1 MKINDFTYDYYSGV
15 NVSLKLFN
23 LFTNKF
29 LLLDSVGISYNINYG
44 SIPIYSYC
52 SELYD
57 AVLRG
62 REMVQGTLV
71 LNHTSARLIS
81 DFLNEAKSDKVGIS
95 FLNSAPFIMNIS
107 FGKSPPV
114 ILKDCVIIS
123 RGQTIQIDSSNIL
136 EEYNFVGKE
145 MLQQSLDTLFPLQ
158 EIKKINKR
166 VAFLK
171 GNLVASSEEESNKS
185 LVAGVSASEEPE
197 TKVGSALEAQAPV
210 PVETPKEIPPFIDNN
225 KDLGKRGISND
236 DLSSPAKNTAVSP
249 EVKAVTPQTASGVKN
264 EQATIQVKEK
274 KVPLASTGYQINKVK
289 GRADSKEF
297 EIKSPFDPA
306 LLQDS
311 FSETKTKTFLNNTFA
326 NKNEEVNQEV
336 KDMLTYMVS
345 KERRG
350 LTNNGREPLA
360 NELELEREQ
369 AALLWTATNRMK
381 IKDIVYTQNGV
392 ANDSKPRKDQ
402 QLLQIFNQKN
412 WASYSNDYV
421 TGKYS
426 GAYNDP
432 KNTQIKNTVDRFFSG
447 DLPNEIFTNTN
458 FVHAN
463 DNLKTVPSWS
473 LDSNQSSSGG
483 IDGTSGYEPIYVGN
497 AIFSYGYNN
506 YYPTLE
512 NEYLWLYPEYYNNPE
527 NYMQKRLYKTAA
539 DTAFGV
545 GQPGYYEYNG
555 TNEASR
561 PIFNPDE
568 KEETTP

>member
-81 DFLNEAKSDKVGIS
+81 DFLNEAKADKVGIS

-158 EIKKINKR
+158 EIKKRNKR
-166 VAFLK
+166 VAFAK

-185 LVAGVSASEEPE
+185 LVAGVSASEEPA
-197 TKVGSALEAQAPV
+197 TKVGSALEVQAPV
-210 PVETPKEIPPFIDNN
+210 PVETPKEEKPFVDNDPKLN
-225 KDLGKRGISND
+225 KRGIKAGNPS
-236 DLSSPAKNTAVSP
+236 LPTKNRAVSP
-249 EVKAVTPQTASGVKN
+249 KVEAVTPQSASGVRN
-264 EQATIQVKEK
+264 NQAIIQVQVEK
-274 KVPLASTGYQINKVK
+274 APLARIGYQINKVRGK
-289 GRADSKEF
+289 EDSKEF
-297 EIKSPFDPA
+297 EIKSPFDPE
-306 LLQDS
+306 LLQKNNV
-311 FSETKTKTFLNNTFA
+311 ETKTKAFLTNTFA

-350 LTNNGREPLA
+350 LTNNGRNPLV

-381 IKDIVYTQNGV
+381 IKDIVDIQDGIK
-392 ANDSKPRKDQ
+392 NDSKPTREK
-402 QLLQIFNQKN
+402 QLLGIFSKED

-421 TGKYS
+421 NSKYLN
-426 GAYNDP
+426 AYNDP
-432 KNTQIKNTVDRFFSG
+432 NNTQIKNTVDKFFAG
-447 DLPNEIFTNTN
+447 KLPNEIFTNTN

-463 DNLKTVPSWS
+463 DNLKKVPSWS
-473 LDSNQSSSGG
+473 LDSNQSSSNG
-483 IDGTSGYEPIYVGN
+483 IDGSSAYEPIYVGN

-506 YYPTLE
+506 YYPTIE
-512 NEYLWLYPEYYNNPE
+512 NEYLMLYPTYYDNSE
-527 NYMQKRLYKTAA
+527 NYMQKRIYKTDA
-539 DTAFGV
+539 DALYNP
-545 GQPGYYEYNG
+545 GQPLYYKYNG
-555 TNEASR
+555 TNESSR
-561 PIFNPDE
+561 SEFNANE
-568 KEETTP
+568 KEETIP